1 MALELKQLD
10 KLIAEAEEQKKI
22 YEQNQKSNKK

>member
-10 KLIAEAEEQKKI
+10 KLIAEAEEQKKL
-22 YEQNQKSNKK
+22 YEQSQKTNKK

>member
-10 KLIAEAEEQKKI
+10 KLIAEAEKQKKI